1 MRKHDVTKIHLKIDE
16 VSAFHNEQ
24 HEGLCILWSSDIGF
38 GEYNLYK
45 NIDDE
50 TDTWHGDSECMDSNE
65 DKEFIKELMN
75 LFIQKLVI
83 S

>member
-45 NIDDE
+45 TSMTKQI
-50 TDTWHGDSECMDSNE
+50 HGMEIRNVWIQMR
-65 DKEFIKELMN
+65 IKN
-75 LFIQKLVI
+75 LLKN
-83 S
+83 